1 MKYISY
7 FEKKVIK
14 DFLYIII
21 LTLFV
26 LKIFFAYIES
36 SSFFSTEFLSYLFS
50 IKPDIVKFINRVSI
64 YYLVIQSFLLI
75 WIFCLHFIIFKIIK
89 YILKKCN
96 ISSYSYYVFP
106 IVIFLWYYYF
116 PMIMIVIFLTFNEYV
131 SAKELLEFCINPHLW
146 LQ

>member
-50 IKPDIVKFINRVSI
+50 IKPDIVKFINRFSI
-64 YYLVIQSFLLI
+64 YYLVKLSFLLI

-89 YILKKCN
+89 YMLKKCD
-96 ISSYSYYVFP
+96 ISDYSYYVFP

>member
-36 SSFFSTEFLSYLFS
+36 SSFFSTEFWSRKSAVAPCVQTLSVV
-50 IKPDIVKFINRVSI
+50 D
-64 YYLVIQSFLLI
+64 
-75 WIFCLHFIIFKIIK
+75 
-89 YILKKCN
+89 
-96 ISSYSYYVFP
+96 SS
-106 IVIFLWYYYF
+106 
-116 PMIMIVIFLTFNEYV
+116 
-131 SAKELLEFCINPHLW
+131 
-146 LQ
+146 

>member
-21 LTLFV
+21 LTL
-26 LKIFFAYIES
+26 LIIKIFLAYIKS

-50 IKPDIVKFINRVSI
+50 IKPDIVKFINRFSI
-64 YYLVIQSFLLI
+64 HYLVKLSFLLI

-89 YILKKCN
+89 YILKKCD
-96 ISSYSYYVFP
+96 ISRYSYYVFP

-131 SAKELLEFCINPHLW
+131 SAKELLEFCINPHSW